1 MEYVAELPC
10 PNGTPSDL
18 SSVWDIARNQ
28 EYTPRSGG
36 GVTVRMNALE
46 HDVDLEDDDGAKEVK
61 PSVCLAQAGHSPPR
75 ASDRNG
81 SRHPPGPLRSMA
93 SE

>member
-1 MEYVAELPC
+1 
-10 PNGTPSDL
+10 
-18 SSVWDIARNQ
+18 
-28 EYTPRSGG
+28 
-36 GVTVRMNALE
+36 LE
-46 HDVDLEDDDGAKEVK
+46 HDVDLEDDDGVKEVK

-81 SRHPPGPLRSMA
+81 SRHPLGPMRSMA